1 MQCERRRAT
10 LGSVSLRQPLRDA
23 LAVLLAASADSR
35 AVTLDELGDAL
46 GTLAVSTDEIDA
58 MITALEAAGRSVD
71 SARGGHGEASLHVV
85 LRTAREL
92 KGELGRNPSSQEIST
107 RAGLPMDR
115 VLHALRLAKVM
126 AR

>member
-1 MQCERRRAT
+1 MH
-10 LGSVSLRQPLRDA
+10 DA
-23 LAVLLAASADSR
+23 LDALLAKSADSR

-58 MITALEAAGRSVD
+58 MITALEAEGRSVD
-71 SARGGHGEASLHVV
+71 SARGGHGEASLRVV

-92 KGELGRNPSSQEIST
+92 KGELGRNPSTLEVSE
-107 RAGLPMDR
+107 RARLPMDR
-115 VLHALRLAKVM
+115 VLHALRLAKVI